1 LQVDV
6 SRLPRVD
13 QYELMFSAASESV
26 ITDIPSDVKTV
37 AYYLNSGLA
46 DITGA
51 SASDAAAAAASAEL
65 GTGTGGSGLVR
76 RALDR
81 AVTAWAAQS
90 GGLDAQVT
98 YGDLRA
104 PEVNYLEFRYFD
116 GYQWLTE
123 WDSEQLGGLPV
134 AVEITIGIDPAYG
147 LDQASSDVAAMREI
161 SMTDMNEY
169 MYRLVVRLPT
179 ARPLPLDQ
187 ELLDADMMEGVGL

>member
-1 LQVDV
+1 M
-6 SRLPRVD
+6 D
-13 QYELMFSAASESV
+13 QYELMFSAEAESV
-26 ITDIPSDVKTV
+26 VADIPSDVKTV
-37 AYYLNSGLA
+37 AYYLNSGA
-46 DITGA
+46 TEIAGEST
-51 SASDAAAAAASAEL
+51 SDAAAAAASAEL
-65 GTGTGGSGLVR
+65 GMGMASGGSGLVR

-81 AVTAWAAQS
+81 AVTAWASQS
-90 GGLDAQVT
+90 GSLDTQAT
-98 YGDLRA
+98 YGDLLA

-161 SMTDMNEY
+161 SMTDMTEY

-187 ELLDADMMEGVGL
+187 ELLDADMMGGLGL